1 MKKYKNSP
9 TMCELRFIRLSLK
22 LLWHNIPLFSFWH
35 YPPCYY
41 PLHRK
46 QRETKRMQVQRK
58 PQSIHVPT
66 ALQSRGDLL
75 AENAFTLS
83 HATFVATMCT
93 RRIVSCISESSTQ
106 TVCKYIQGHCGNFKL
121 LIMSVSYSDASSVHY
136 RVAALCF
143 LNEPFIQSRSIFT
156 IFHSWIFFT

>member
-106 TVCKYIQGHCGNFKL
+106 TVCKYIQGHCGNFNICKIEL
-121 LIMSVSYSDASSVHY
+121 WRKMHFQITVNKIKNVS
-136 RVAALCF
+136 LCPCLF
-143 LNEPFIQSRSIFT
+143 RRK
-156 IFHSWIFFT
+156 